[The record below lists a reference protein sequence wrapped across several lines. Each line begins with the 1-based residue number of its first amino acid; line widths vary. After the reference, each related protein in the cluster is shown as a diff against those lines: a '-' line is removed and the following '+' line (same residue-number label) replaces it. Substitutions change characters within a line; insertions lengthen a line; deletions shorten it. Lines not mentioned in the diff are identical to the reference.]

1 MDLSVIIPI
10 YNHEKYIKKCLETIL
25 EDFPSNSEIIIIDDV
40 CTDKSIK
47 IIESLHSPYIKILHN
62 EKNMG
67 CAYNLNRGI
76 EAAQGK
82 YIGINYSDD
91 FVEKGFYKK
100 MLDTA
105 IEQDAD
111 VVCANIAD
119 YDEKNETIS
128 YNDITVGNLYYGVN
142 KEKIQLKE
150 EPFQV
155 PAGFL
160 LGHWTASS
168 ASTKIIKKQYYEKY
182 KFSGS
187 KANDIPAIYP
197 IMAAANKIIY
207 YPKLYLFY
215 RKVEN
220 SLSRANDQ
228 ASYNSVAESI
238 IKTFELLDEI
248 NAKEEKDILFA
259 NNSMS
264 YLFNSI
270 AEIENEK
277 MKEECIE
284 YFIQCFKQYDEHIF
298 EKMEKNVYLEKALLF
313 YETTV
318 ETYKCLVENKLE
330 KFICLT
336 KMKKLEKINENNNI
350 QFKLKQNE
358 LQKQITEEQE
368 KNRKLQIKN
377 EELLRVIENNMEKE
391 KNLQNQILDEQKLNK
406 DLQTSNERLLEIIEN
421 NKLEEK
427 KLQDEL
433 SSAEIKFE
441 KLQQINTK
449 INVEI
454 ENLKSTID
462 AYENSKS
469 WKITKPIR
477 IITQKI
483 NKTRRKK

>member
-10 YNHEKYIKKCLETIL
+10 YNHEQYIKKCLETIL

-40 CTDKSIK
+40 CTDKSIE
-47 IIESLHSPYIKILHN
+47 IIENLHSPYIKILHN

-67 CAYNLNRGI
+67 CAI

-248 NAKEEKDILFA
+248 NAKEEKEVLFF
-259 NNSMS
+259 NNCMD
-264 YLFNSI
+264 YLFYVLSSI
-270 AEIENEK
+270 PDTNQKIQSITYFVETLQKNDFTIFENMKKSKLYAKYIKKNKIEEKVYDLLNEKKVIDFIIELEKKRIIEN
-277 MKEECIE
+277 KEL
-284 YFIQCFKQYDEHIF
+284 CFQAERN
-298 EKMEKNVYLEKALLF
+298 ELQNEKNAQAKELALLKTQLKTN
-313 YETTV
+313 E
-318 ETYKCLVENKLE
+318 EE
-330 KFICLT
+330 ICNLQT
-336 KMKKLEKINENNNI
+336 QLKINQEENCS
-350 QFKLKQNE
+350 
-358 LQKQITEEQE
+358 LQKQIKINEEKICQLQKQYEEQKQELTLE
-368 KNRKLQIKN
+368 KKQIIEKDKH
-377 EELLRVIENNMEKE
+377 IENIFKE
-391 KNLQNQILDEQKLNK
+391 K
-406 DLQTSNERLLEIIEN
+406 TMIIA
-421 NKLEEK
+421 K
-427 KLQDEL
+427 
-433 SSAEIKFE
+433 
-441 KLQQINTK
+441 
-449 INVEI
+449 
-454 ENLKSTID
+454 
-462 AYENSKS
+462 YENSKS
-469 WKITKPIR
+469 WKITRPMRKIAKLIR
-477 IITQKI
+477 H
-483 NKTRRKK
+483 NKENK

>member
-10 YNHEKYIKKCLETIL
+10 YNHEQYIKKCLETIL

-40 CTDKSIK
+40 CTDKSIE
-47 IIESLHSPYIKILHN
+47 IIENLHSPYIKILHN
-62 EKNMG
+62 EKNKG
-67 CAYNLNRGI
+67 CAYNLNKGI

-128 YNDITVGNLYYGVN
+128 YNDITVGNLYYGIN

-207 YPKLYLFY
+207 YPDLYLFY

-220 SLSRANDQ
+220 SLSRASDIE
-228 ASYNSVAESI
+228 SYNSVGDSMVKAFRLMEDIENSN
-238 IKTFELLDEI
+238 DE
-248 NAKEEKDILFA
+248 KEVLFF
-259 NNSMS
+259 NNCLN
-264 YLFNSI
+264 YLFYVLDKIQHRNIRFACIENYIKKLHIYDNNIFRDMKKSKFYNNFLVTNKITEDLYNLLQEGKTIDFIVEMEKRKIEEESLRNLEKKNVENEQLQI
-270 AEIENEK
+270 AITKQNTQILQLSKANEDMNNQICNIENEK
-277 MKEECIE
+277 RE
-284 YFIQCFKQYDEHIF
+284 
-298 EKMEKNVYLEKALLF
+298 
-313 YETTV
+313 
-318 ETYKCLVENKLE
+318 LVENINNLVNEAKELKVNIDNLKNE
-330 KFICLT
+330 K
-336 KMKKLEKINENNNI
+336 K
-350 QFKLKQNE
+350 KLKQNILE
-358 LQKQITEEQE
+358 VNKENDSLK
-368 KNRKLQIKN
+368 KNSI
-377 EELLRVIENNMEKE
+377 VIE
-391 KNLQNQILDEQKLNK
+391 
-406 DLQTSNERLLEIIEN
+406 R
-421 NKLEEK
+421 
-427 KLQDEL
+427 
-433 SSAEIKFE
+433 
-441 KLQQINTK
+441 
-449 INVEI
+449 
-454 ENLKSTID
+454 NLKSVID
-462 AYENSKS
+462 AKDNIIRSYENSLS
-469 WKITKPIR
+469 WRVTRPIR
-477 IITQKI
+477 KI
-483 NKTRRKK
+483 RGFIKKI